1 MSFILKENGIQ
12 RDQKI
17 GSISYDWLISLLETY
32 LADRLSHVESDN
44 HKVIAAL
51 FVMAKD

>member
-1 MSFILKENGIQ
+1 MSFILKENGLQ

-32 LADRLSHVESDN
+32 LADRLLDVKSDN
-44 HKVIAAL
+44 QKVIAAL